1 MKRTIGFFIGDIIEN
16 MRLAERIAAEIDF
29 QTFESTEEKH
39 YTVVRC
45 IEIIGEA
52 VKNVPL
58 EVRQKYPGIPWKALA
73 GMRDLAI
80 HFYMGIDYNPHS
92 SPFASQILNNYWN
105 AFTQRINKN
114 ISG

>member
-52 VKNVPL
+52 VKN
-58 EVRQKYPGIPWKALA
+58 ALWRSA
-73 GMRDLAI
+73 RNIREYRGKHWQACV
-80 HFYMGIDYNPHS
+80 
-92 SPFASQILNNYWN
+92 ILRFIFIW
-105 AFTQRINKN
+105 A
-114 ISG
+114 